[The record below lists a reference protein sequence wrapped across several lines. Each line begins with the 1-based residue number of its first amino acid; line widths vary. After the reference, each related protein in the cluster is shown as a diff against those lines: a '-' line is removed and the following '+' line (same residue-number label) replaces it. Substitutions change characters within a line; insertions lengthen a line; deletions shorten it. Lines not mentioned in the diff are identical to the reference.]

1 MIRKLMMVLAAMA
14 CMAAPAK
21 EGLLEIDF
29 GYARLRGRTHSDGL
43 VILRDAKKPVIC
55 RIRRINDE
63 EREIAFVKWGE
74 AGIPA
79 FVLPVDGR
87 GKLFLFVTHALSRDG
102 MERKDGV
109 AYLMDMGGRWAKG
122 KFTMEDLGLNEF
134 KKDGEK
140 AECKQ

>member
-55 RIRRINDE
+55 RIRRMGEQDSQSGK
-63 EREIAFVKWGE
+63 AFCPRRNIQGTDMR
-74 AGIPA
+74 
-79 FVLPVDGR
+79 FFMR
-87 GKLFLFVTHALSRDG
+87 FLRRLGTSELLSI
-102 MERKDGV
+102 
-109 AYLMDMGGRWAKG
+109 
-122 KFTMEDLGLNEF
+122 
-134 KKDGEK
+134 
-140 AECKQ
+140 